1 MIQYELNSNN
11 QPIGMKIQNWSVPK
25 FPEKLVMDGKFCKL
39 EPLDSEIHS
48 KELYEANSVDK
59 NGECWTYLTYG
70 PFNTF
75 IEYQNWIREIQN
87 LVDPIFYAI
96 IDKNTSKSVGV
107 VSYLRI
113 DQEKGSIEVGHLN
126 FSNLLKRTKAATEAM
141 YLT

>member
-1 MIQYELNSNN
+1 M
-11 QPIGMKIQNWSVPK
+11 
-25 FPEKLVMDGKFCKL
+25 
-39 EPLDSEIHS
+39 
-48 KELYEANSVDK
+48 DK

-70 PFNTF
+70 PFNTL

-141 YLT
+141 YLMMNYAFELGFRRYEWKCNSLNIPSRNAAQRYGFSYLDNMQLTIVILHGIQ

>member
-1 MIQYELNSNN
+1 M
-11 QPIGMKIQNWSVPK
+11 
-25 FPEKLVMDGKFCKL
+25 
-39 EPLDSEIHS
+39 
-48 KELYEANSVDK
+48 DK

-70 PFNTF
+70 PFNTL

-87 LVDPIFYAI
+87 LVDSIFYAI
-96 IDKNTSKSVGV
+96 IDKNTSKPVGV